1 MSNDTISETVMLVDD
16 TPANLRFLQAILRN
30 AGYRVVAFPHGKGAL
45 KAAVKNPP
53 DIILLDILMP
63 EMDGFEVCK
72 RLKAD
77 EVLKNIPILFISA
90 LSEQKDKLRAFEA
103 GGVDYVTKPFQEQE
117 VLVRVKTHLQLSRLT
132 RQLESMVSKRTVQ
145 LEKANEALRQE
156 IVFRR
161 EAELKLQRSQTMLQM
176 VFEGISEPLL
186 LVDPNMRVKLMNKTA
201 SSYYRALGIVLE
213 PGKKLCT
220 KTVSENPGFCI
231 GCSIPELV
239 SKGEYCRFERQGLAD
254 SERTEKVFIY
264 PADKE
269 ENVSA
274 DAIIRI
280 MDITDDIRLKQE
292 IAQAD
297 KMIALGT
304 LVAGVAHEIN
314 NPNHVILLNVP
325 ILSDV
330 WQKVSPIFDEYCQTH
345 EDFFVGAMPFS
356 QLRKE
361 IPRLILD
368 IESSA
373 DRIKKIVAVLKD
385 YSAKDDKTTILPLEI
400 NQAIENVI
408 MLLNHKIKKCARV
421 LKVGYGKGIPAVKG
435 DRHKLE
441 QVFVNLISNALEA
454 IPNRNGGVFVR
465 TFFDPTKKRAV
476 IEVRDEGIGIP
487 EKSIS
492 KITTP
497 FYTTKRSSG
506 GTGLGLAIAHQI
518 IQHHGGAM
526 EVKSIEGRGS
536 TFKVTLPVAPGP
548 EVAVA

>member
-1 MSNDTISETVMLVDD
+1 MSNDTISETVMLIDD

-45 KAAVKNPP
+45 KAAAKNPP

-63 EMDGFEVCK
+63 ETDGFEVCK

-90 LSEQKDKLRAFEA
+90 LSEQKDKLRAFEV

-132 RQLESMVSKRTVQ
+132 RQLEKMVNERTVQ
-145 LEKANEALRQE
+145 LEKANEILRQE
-156 IVFRR
+156 IVVRR
-161 EAELKLQRSQTMLQM
+161 KAELNLQKSQAMLQM
-176 VFEGISEPLL
+176 VFEGISESLL
-186 LVDPNMRVKLMNKTA
+186 LVDRNMRVKLMNKAA
-201 SSYYRALGIVLE
+201 SSYYRALGNDVE
-213 PGKKLCT
+213 PGKKLCHQT
-220 KTVSENPGFCI
+220 ASENSGSCS
-231 GCSIPELV
+231 GCNIPELV
-239 SKGEYCRFERQGLAD
+239 SKGEYCNFERQGLED
-254 SERTEKVFIY
+254 PERTEKVFVY
-264 PADKE
+264 PLNKDEDVAG
-269 ENVSA
+269 

-280 MDITDDIRLKQE
+280 MDITEDIRLKQE
-292 IAQAD
+292 VAQAD

-330 WQKVSPIFDEYCQTH
+330 WQKVSPIFDEYYQTQ

-361 IPRLILD
+361 IPRLISG

-373 DRIKKIVAVLKD
+373 ERIKRIVAVLKD
-385 YSAKDDKTTILPLEI
+385 YSAKNDKTTLLPMEI
-400 NQAIENVI
+400 NKAVENAVV
-408 MLLNHKIKKCARV
+408 LLNHKIKKCARAFNV
-421 LKVGYGKGIPAVKG
+421 DYGKGIPAVKG

-441 QVFVNLISNALEA
+441 QVFINLISNALEA
-454 IPNRNGGVFVR
+454 ISHRNGGVFVR
-465 TFFDPTKKRAV
+465 TLFDQTKKQV
-476 IEVRDEGIGIP
+476 IIEVRDEGIGIP

-492 KITTP
+492 QITTP

-518 IQHHGGAM
+518 IQHHGGGM
-526 EVKSIEGRGS
+526 EVKSIEGAGS
-536 TFKVTLPVAPGP
+536 TFKVTFPVVPGP
-548 EVAVA
+548 KVAVA